1 MRKCHDWEDRY
12 PVSRKTALQ
21 PRAPEGD
28 PETETAVYIV
38 LFSNGLSAA
47 SGRVFSTSPF
57 SSQPRRA

>member
-1 MRKCHDWEDRY
+1 M
-12 PVSRKTALQ
+12 SRKTALQ